1 MEYMGPVRMSDVE
14 EAECKIIGAARNAL
28 NWEEILQR

>member
-14 EAECKIIGAARNAL
+14 DAQRKIVQTAKN
-28 NWEEILQR
+28 ILGWTEMEG